1 MPDDQPETPYLEL
14 LVRGAPAEAYERPVL
29 RARADKAPADR
40 LAALERAKL
49 LALRVRGELEGRRRR
64 EAELS
69 ALFETAHD
77 LAGLRDLDAVLQAI
91 VQRARS
97 LLGTEVA
104 YLTLNDP
111 TAGDTY
117 MRVTDGSVSA
127 RFQQLR
133 LGMGEGLGG
142 LVAQT
147 ARPYVT
153 ESYFH
158 DPRFQHTGTIDAGVR
173 DEGLVAILG
182 VPLLLGSGV
191 IGVLFAADRRA
202 RVFER
207 EQIALLGSFAAHAA
221 VAIDTAHLLAETRTA
236 LTELEAANEIIRD
249 RSGVIERASD
259 VHDRLTELVL
269 RGGGVHDV
277 ADAVAEVLSGSVE
290 FVEADEA
297 PAAAVDRSRADGRAV
312 RDGEQDWVAAVSAGG
327 ELLGALILRGHPRLD
342 PVDQRTLERAAMVTS
357 LLQLA
362 RRSAGEAEQRVRG
375 ELLDDL
381 LDAPDREPRLLR
393 ERAARLRADLDAP
406 HVVLAASIDAPGTGT
421 PAAGPGGPSAG
432 GFGGTP
438 TGGFDGAFRCGPGGA
453 PGGGSGGTAGGGS
466 GGMPRSGFGGASRS
480 GPGGAPGGGS
490 GSTPRSGS
498 NDAPRSGPGGTHG
511 SGSGGR
517 PGGGSGGAP
526 VGGSGGMPR
535 SGFGGASRS
544 GLGGTPG
551 GGPGGTPGGGP
562 GGAPGDGPGGTP
574 GSGSGGAPVGGS
586 GGMPRSGSNDASRSG
601 PGGAPVGGSGGMPTG
616 GPGGASRS
624 GSGGAA
630 GSGAGGAHAEDAAG
644 RRRLWSAASHLAAT
658 RHGLAATRDGG
669 TVLLL
674 PLAEGDTADALARRT
689 ARQLGTAVHAPVT
702 VGASAPVA
710 APAGRPGEV
719 AAGYAEARRCL
730 AALRALGRAG
740 QGAAVEDFGFLGL
753 LLAGTRDGAPDGTGV
768 QDFVTRTLG
777 PVLDYDERRG
787 TELIRTLDAY
797 FAGGMSPARTKD
809 ALHVHVNTVAQR
821 LERVG
826 RLLGPDWQ
834 SPARSLEIQLA
845 LRLHRLASALGY

>member
-1 MPDDQPETPYLEL
+1 MPVPMPDDRPENPYLEL
-14 LVRGAPAEAYERPVL
+14 LARGAPAEAYERPVL

-40 LAALERAKL
+40 LAALEAAKL

-158 DPRFQHTGTIDAGVR
+158 DPRFQHTHAIDAGVR

-207 EQIALLGSFAAHAA
+207 EQIALVGSFAAHAA

-236 LTELEAANEIIRD
+236 LAELEAANEIIRD
-249 RSGVIERASD
+249 RSRVIERASD

-290 FVEADEA
+290 FLEADEA
-297 PAAAVDRSRADGRAV
+297 PAAAVDRSRADGHAV
-312 RDGEQDWVAAVSAGG
+312 RDGEEDWVAAVSAGG
-327 ELLGALILRGHPRLD
+327 ELLGALVLRGHSRLD

-393 ERAARLRADLDAP
+393 ERAARLQADLDTP
-406 HVVLAASIDAPGTGT
+406 HVVLAAGIEAPGM
-421 PAAGPGGPSAG
+421 
-432 GFGGTP
+432 GTP
-438 TGGFDGAFRCGPGGA
+438 TT
-453 PGGGSGGTAGGGS
+453 GSGNAHGTTYG
-466 GGMPRSGFGGASRS
+466 S
-480 GPGGAPGGGS
+480 GPGTTHGATHG
-490 GSTPRSGS
+490 T
-498 NDAPRSGPGGTHG
+498 THG
-511 SGSGGR
+511 SG
-517 PGGGSGGAP
+517 PGSTFSTSSTSSGAP
-526 VGGSGGMPR
+526 
-535 SGFGGASRS
+535 
-544 GLGGTPG
+544 
-551 GGPGGTPGGGP
+551 
-562 GGAPGDGPGGTP
+562 
-574 GSGSGGAPVGGS
+574 
-586 GGMPRSGSNDASRSG
+586 
-601 PGGAPVGGSGGMPTG
+601 
-616 GPGGASRS
+616 
-624 GSGGAA
+624 
-630 GSGAGGAHAEDAAG
+630 AEDAAG

-658 RHGLAATRDGG
+658 RHGLAAARDGG

-689 ARQLGTAVHAPVT
+689 ARQLGTAVHAAVT
-702 VGASAPVA
+702 VGASAPVP
-710 APAGRPGEV
+710 APAARPGEV

-730 AALRALGRAG
+730 AALRVLGRAG
-740 QGAAVEDFGFLGL
+740 QGAAAEDFGFLGL
-753 LLAGTRDGAPDGTGV
+753 LLAGTREGAPDGTGV
-768 QDFVTRTLG
+768 QDFVQRTVG
-777 PVLDYDERRG
+777 AVVDYDERRG

-845 LRLHRLASALGY
+845 LRLHRLTSAVGY

>member
-1 MPDDQPETPYLEL
+1 MDGPLNGRSADRSRGHAASGGRVPVPPSDDPPETPYLEL
-14 LVRGAPAEAYERPVL
+14 LARGAPAEAYERPGL
-29 RARADKAPADR
+29 RARAEGAPAER

-153 ESYFH
+153 DSYFD
-158 DPRFQHTGTIDAGVR
+158 DPRFQHTRTIDAGVS

-191 IGVLFAADRRA
+191 IGVLFAADRRV

-207 EQIALLGSFAAHAA
+207 EQIALLASFAAHAA
-221 VAIDTAHLLAETRTA
+221 VAIDTANLLAETRTA
-236 LTELEAANEIIRD
+236 LAELEAANEIIRD
-249 RSGVIERASD
+249 RSGVIERASE

-269 RGGGVHDV
+269 RGGGVQDV
-277 ADAVAEVLSGSVE
+277 AAAVAEVLSGSVD
-290 FVEADEA
+290 FLEADQA
-297 PAAAVDRSRADGRAV
+297 PAGALDRSRADGHAV
-312 RDGEQDWVAAVSAGG
+312 RHGEDWIAAVSAGG
-327 ELLGALILRGHPRLD
+327 ELLGALVLHGHPRLD

-406 HVVLAASIDAPGTGT
+406 HVVLAAGIDAPRAE
-421 PAAGPGGPSAG
+421 PAAEPAPS
-432 GFGGTP
+432 
-438 TGGFDGAFRCGPGGA
+438 
-453 PGGGSGGTAGGGS
+453 
-466 GGMPRSGFGGASRS
+466 
-480 GPGGAPGGGS
+480 
-490 GSTPRSGS
+490 
-498 NDAPRSGPGGTHG
+498 
-511 SGSGGR
+511 
-517 PGGGSGGAP
+517 
-526 VGGSGGMPR
+526 
-535 SGFGGASRS
+535 
-544 GLGGTPG
+544 
-551 GGPGGTPGGGP
+551 
-562 GGAPGDGPGGTP
+562 
-574 GSGSGGAPVGGS
+574 
-586 GGMPRSGSNDASRSG
+586 
-601 PGGAPVGGSGGMPTG
+601 
-616 GPGGASRS
+616 
-624 GSGGAA
+624 
-630 GSGAGGAHAEDAAG
+630 AEDAAD
-644 RRRLWSAASHLAAT
+644 RQRLWSAASHLAAT
-658 RHGLAATRDGG
+658 RQGLAAARDGG

-674 PLAEGDTADALARRT
+674 PLADGDSADALARRT

-710 APAGRPGEV
+710 APAARPAEV
-719 AAGYAEARRCL
+719 AASYAEARRCL
-730 AALRALGRAG
+730 AALRVLGRAG
-740 QGAAVEDFGFLGL
+740 EGAAAEDFGFLGL
-753 LLAGTRDGAPDGTGV
+753 LLAGTRDGAPDGTRV
-768 QDFVTRTLG
+768 RDFVTRTIG
-777 PVLDYDERRG
+777 AVVEYDARRG
-787 TELIRTLDAY
+787 TGLVRTLDAY
-797 FAGGMSPARTKD
+797 FASGMSPARTKD
-809 ALHVHVNTVAQR
+809 ELHVHVNTVAQR

-826 RLLGPDWQ
+826 RLLGADWQ

-845 LRLHRLASALGY
+845 LRLHRLTGAVEHPPHTP